1 MGKGRTVIHCN
12 SRLSHQVDY
21 AQALAAGIPGAEIS
35 YSPDTPADTHIV
47 IGPHFAKWPD
57 ALMLD
62 RAYWG
67 DPDCV
72 SVHWL
77 KDGEKV
83 RTTGNPYRAHPDFM
97 PYKVGNREIYLC
109 DYGEKWGLESDI
121 TVRYHPAQSTPR
133 MPLMDELERH
143 DIATGRRTTALVDAA
158 LMGLEV
164 RTDDPHSPVWP
175 IRNKTGDREQWL
187 RDLAW
192 HNWSKDEI
200 INGSMWNAF
209 S

>member
-1 MGKGRTVIHCN
+1 MGYGRTVIHCN
-12 SRLSHQVDY
+12 SRLAHQVEY
-21 AQALAAGIPGAEIS
+21 AKALEAGVPGAEIS
-35 YSPDTPADTHIV
+35 YSPHTPADTHIV
-47 IGPHFAKWPD
+47 IGPHFAKWPN

-67 DPDCV
+67 DPDYV

-83 RTTGNPYRAHPDFM
+83 RTTGNPYREHPPFL
-97 PYKVGNREIYLC
+97 PYKDGNRVIYLC
-109 DYGEKWGLESDI
+109 DYGEVVETAA
-121 TVRYHPAQSTPR
+121 TVRLHPAQRKP
-133 MPLMDELERH
+133 ERTLYEDLAQH
-143 DIATGRRTTALVDAA
+143 EIAVGGRTTALVDAA

-175 IRNKTGDREQWL
+175 IRNRTGNREQWL

-192 HNWSKDEI
+192 HNWSKSEI
-200 INGSMWNAF
+200 MNGNMWNAF